1 MYNGVIF
8 NEIDELDHFTKAVR
22 GGRPLDRKSAA
33 ALILLKTTPP
43 NTTASARSTAD
54 LPQTARTSVR

>member
-8 NEIDELDHFTKAVR
+8 NEIDHFTKAVR

-33 ALILLKTTPP
+33 ALILLKSTPP
-43 NTTASARSTAD
+43 NTAESARSTAA
-54 LPQTARTSVR
+54 LPQTAMTSVR

>member
-8 NEIDELDHFTKAVR
+8 NDIDELDHFTKAVR

-33 ALILLKTTPP
+33 ALILLK
-43 NTTASARSTAD
+43 
-54 LPQTARTSVR
+54 RT